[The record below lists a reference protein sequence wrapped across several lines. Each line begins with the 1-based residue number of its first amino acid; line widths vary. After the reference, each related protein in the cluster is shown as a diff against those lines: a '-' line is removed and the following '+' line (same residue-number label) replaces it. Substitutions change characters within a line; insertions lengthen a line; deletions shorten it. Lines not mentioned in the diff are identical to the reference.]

1 MRAVSPD
8 EDAGPPIGG
17 ATAEAGQNLMQPKG
31 GLPPMNVGV
40 PKERRPFEFRVGL
53 PPAGAALFAKYGHT
67 VYVERGAGEG
77 AGFGDDD
84 YVREGAKIVYSKD
97 EVYGRADL
105 LLKFARPLKDELD
118 LMRPGLTLAGFLHL
132 AAARQDKI
140 WLMLEKDFTVLAYEQ
155 IVEDGNYRPVHA
167 PLSQIGGLM
176 VPQIAA
182 RILQNDQGGR
192 GILLGRAVGVPPAEV
207 VIVGAGVVGTTAA
220 AAFAA
225 VGAHVTVLDVD
236 LRKLQQLQANTDVQV
251 ATMLSTPYNLARVC
265 TFADVLVGA
274 VLVPGERAPI
284 LVTRE
289 MVSKMRSHSV
299 IIDMSIDEGGCV
311 ETSRPT
317 TYASPTYIDEGV
329 IHFCVP
335 NMGGVLGRTGTTAL
349 FNGAYPYL
357 EAIARL
363 GVEEAIESTPALKQG
378 VNALKGEVVNLKRF
392 GGLGGTK
399 E

>member
-1 MRAVSPD
+1 
-8 EDAGPPIGG
+8 
-17 ATAEAGQNLMQPKG
+17 
-31 GLPPMNVGV
+31 MNVGI
-40 PKERRPFEFRVGL
+40 PKERRPFEYRVGL

-84 YVREGAKIVYSKD
+84 YVREGAKIVYSED
-97 EVYGRADL
+97 EVFGRADL
-105 LLKFARPLKDELD
+105 LLKFQRPLKDELD

-140 WLMLEKDFTVLAYEQ
+140 WMMLEKGFTVLAYEQ
-155 IVEDGNYRPVHA
+155 IILDDGYRPVHA
-167 PLSQIGGLM
+167 PISQIGGLM

-220 AAFAA
+220 SAFAA
-225 VGAHVTVLDVD
+225 IGAHVTVLDVD

-251 ATMLSTPYNLARVC
+251 ATMLSTPYNLAKVC

-274 VLVPGERAPI
+274 VLVPGDRAPI
-284 LVTRE
+284 VVTRE

-299 IIDMSIDEGGCV
+299 VIDMSIDEGGCV

-317 TYASPTYIDEGV
+317 TYANPTYIEEGV

-335 NMGGVLGRTGTTAL
+335 NMAGVLGRTGTTAL

-363 GVEEAIESTPALKQG
+363 GVDEAIEATPALRQG
-378 VNALKGEVVNLKRF
+378 VNARKGKVVNLSRF
-392 GGLGGTK
+392 GGLGGMK

>member
-1 MRAVSPD
+1 
-8 EDAGPPIGG
+8 
-17 ATAEAGQNLMQPKG
+17 
-31 GLPPMNVGV
+31 MNVGV
-40 PKERRPFEFRVGL
+40 PKERRPFEYRVGL
-53 PPAGAALFAKYGHT
+53 PPAGAALFVKNGHT

-77 AGFGDDD
+77 SGFGDND

-105 LLKFARPLKDELD
+105 VLKFQRPLTDEID
-118 LMRPGLTLAGFLHL
+118 LMRPGLALAGFLHL

-140 WLMLEKDFTVLAYEQ
+140 LSMLEKGLTVVAYEQ
-155 IVEDGNYRPVHA
+155 IVEEDNYRPVHA
-167 PLSQIGGLM
+167 PISQIGGLM

-207 VIVGAGVVGTTAA
+207 VIIGAGVVGTTAA
-220 AAFAA
+220 ASFAA

-236 LRKLQQLQANTDVQV
+236 LRRLQQLQANTDVQV

-274 VLVPGERAPI
+274 VLVPGGRAPVV
-284 LVTRE
+284 VTRE
-289 MVSKMRSHSV
+289 MVSKMQSHSV

-317 TYASPTYIDEGV
+317 TYASPTYIEDDV

-335 NMGGVLGRTGTTAL
+335 NMAGVLGRTGTTAL

-357 EAIARL
+357 DAIARL
-363 GVEEAIESTPALKQG
+363 GVEEALEAIPSLRTGL
-378 VNALKGEVVNLKRF
+378 NALKGEVVNLKRF
-392 GGLGGTK
+392 GGLGGVK

>member
-1 MRAVSPD
+1 
-8 EDAGPPIGG
+8 
-17 ATAEAGQNLMQPKG
+17 
-31 GLPPMNVGV
+31 MNVGV
-40 PKERRPFEFRVGL
+40 PKERRPFEYRVGL
-53 PPAGAALFAKYGHT
+53 PPAGAALFTKFGHT
-67 VYVERGAGEG
+67 LYVERGAGEG
-77 AGFGDDD
+77 AGFSDDD

-97 EVYGRADL
+97 EAYGRADL
-105 LLKFARPLKDELD
+105 LLKFARPLKDELE

-140 WLMLEKDFTVLAYEQ
+140 WMMLEKSFTVLAYEQ
-155 IVEDGNYRPVHA
+155 IELDGGYRPVHA

-176 VPQIAA
+176 VPQIAS
-182 RILQNDQGGR
+182 RLLQTDQGGR

-220 AAFAA
+220 AAFSAT
-225 VGAHVTVLDVD
+225 GAHVTVLDVD
-236 LRKLQQLQANTDVQV
+236 LRRLQQLQANTGVQV
-251 ATMLSTPYNLARVC
+251 ATMLSTPYNLTRVC
-265 TFADVLVGA
+265 ALADVVVGA

-284 LVTRE
+284 ILTRE
-289 MVSKMRSHSV
+289 MVAKMRPRSV

-317 TYASPTYIDEGV
+317 TYASPTYSEEGV

-335 NMGGVLGRTGTTAL
+335 NMSGVLGRTGTTAL

-357 EAIARL
+357 EAIARM
-363 GVEEAIESTPALKQG
+363 GVEPAIASIPALHRG
-378 VNALKGEVVNLKRF
+378 VNALHGQVVNLKRL
-392 GGLGGTK
+392 GGLGGVK